1 MLGISL
7 DQAVFNT
14 ASALYFQ
21 AGLMHLTVDNV
32 TDQPLM
38 NTAGWKFIIP
48 KLYKKYPNDDMA
60 LNISLT
66 SPPEII
72 ITSEAIAT
80 TLYSDLTVDVL
91 DSGVLIP
98 VACISVTISASGV
111 MEISGNNLTGQ
122 AKLDSFSLDLKWSN
136 VGNFYMYLI
145 EKAIQTFLNNL
156 FMPYVNRH
164 LENGFPLPIVSGFS
178 LENSSISLSDST
190 ISVCSDVNYKEV
202 GSPKRLGMN

>member
-1 MLGISL
+1 MILMNI
-7 DQAVFNT
+7 
-14 ASALYFQ
+14 Q

-32 TDQPLM
+32 PDQPLM
-38 NTAGWKFIIP
+38 NTAGWRFIIP

-98 VACISVTISASGV
+98 VACISVVSNYLFFK
-111 MEISGNNLTGQ
+111 GN
-122 AKLDSFSLDLKWSN
+122 
-136 VGNFYMYLI
+136 
-145 EKAIQTFLNNL
+145 
-156 FMPYVNRH
+156 
-164 LENGFPLPIVSGFS
+164 
-178 LENSSISLSDST
+178 
-190 ISVCSDVNYKEV
+190 
-202 GSPKRLGMN
+202 